1 MSIDYLMS
9 RTNQS
14 MVEQNNNLDMDL
26 NHHEIDDLKLK
37 PIELSF
43 YKPSKDLIIAIE
55 LTALE
60 NELNFNIIKNFSNIA
75 NIFQNIESYDISD
88 NQNKQ
93 QEALLLKFKITDFLE
108 PSLIDLRKLNRIS
121 QNKPAVIVIESKVD
135 HKSVIYWKLPIIED
149 FFSLKSNEELNPEE
163 IKKLNAF
170 ITNFLAKSV
179 QNNHLGLISKLSF
192 QPGVKSISIDLLAD
206 RRDFNLLLLAAE
218 DGNTEIVEILLQHG
232 MNTTSLDNKVDA
244 QTLAYKNQHFDV
256 LYLLLQANLKFPDP
270 FDASLCTG
278 KCKEFCDV
286 TEKVHNIIKANDVQ
300 MLIQILNRHKN
311 LKHFYNFANESA
323 LKVAILNGSYD
334 TYKELTGRKFR
345 YASHEDPAEYLYDL
359 GVEEKRVVRDIH
371 NNFSEGIVDKH
382 INVLIGNSFIYHDE
396 VDGQDKQEI
405 ISRAYKSLDSIP
417 LVRIILK
424 IVAASK
430 NFKII
435 FDFNRESMNVANPTV
450 NSCTESLFYGS
461 GRIYIGAK
469 QLLNSAT
476 ERKVLANLAHELCH
490 FAMNLVYNN
499 AAKPYKANDKKTMN
513 NFHEILEICK
523 KNDEREDIVD
533 MVYDAYPEEAHHA
546 ELIVRPVHMLV
557 YYKNSP
563 EILERKKETYRRL
576 FDFYERKIVPKL
588 EQALWDIENQV
599 LKKMSH
605 RIWKF
610 CKQVVIGLLLTVICN
625 IFVLF
630 IVLNLVFMYKISK
643 HL

>member
-1 MSIDYLMS
+1 M
-9 RTNQS
+9 
-14 MVEQNNNLDMDL
+14 
-26 NHHEIDDLKLK
+26 
-37 PIELSF
+37 
-43 YKPSKDLIIAIE
+43 
-55 LTALE
+55 E
-60 NELNFNIIKNFSNIA
+60 NELNFNIIKDFSNIA
-75 NIFQNIESYDISD
+75 NIMQNIESYDISD

-93 QEALLLKFKITDFLE
+93 QEALLLNFQITDFLE

-135 HKSVIYWKLPIIED
+135 HKSVIYWKLPITED

-192 QPGVKSISIDLLAD
+192 QPGVNSISIDLLAD

-286 TEKVHNIIKANDVQ
+286 TEEVHSLIKANDNRK
-300 MLIQILNRHKN
+300 LKEILNRHKN
-311 LKHFYNFANESA
+311 LKHFYNFSNESA
-323 LKVAILNGSYD
+323 LKVAILKISYD
-334 TYKELTGRKFR
+334 TYNELTSRKFR
-345 YASHEDPAEYLYDL
+345 YATHEDPAVYLHDL
-359 GVEEKRVVRDIH
+359 GVKKKKAVYD
-371 NNFSEGIVDKH
+371 NFSEGIVDKH

-405 ISRAYKSLDSIP
+405 ISRAFKSLDSIP
-417 LVRIILK
+417 LVRIILM

-435 FDFNRESMNVANPTV
+435 FDFNRESVNVADPTDE
-450 NSCTESLFYGS
+450 SCSQGLFYVS

-476 ERKVLANLAHELCH
+476 EHETLANLAHELCH
-490 FAMNLVYNN
+490 FTMNLVYNN
-499 AAKPYKANDKKTMN
+499 AAKPYKTNDKKTMKT
-513 NFHEILEICK
+513 FQEILDICEK
-523 KNDEREDIVD
+523 SDEREDIVD
-533 MVYDAYPEEAHHA
+533 MVYEAYPEEVHHA

-563 EILERKKETYRRL
+563 EILERRKETYSRL
-576 FDFYERKIVPKL
+576 FDFYGKKIIPEL
-588 EQALWDIENQV
+588 EKALPEIEHRA
-599 LKKMSH
+599 KKQKDQKISDF
-605 RIWKF
+605 WK
-610 CKQVVIGLLLTVICN
+610 GATICSLVWLIVTSIIVAN
-625 IFVLF
+625 F
-630 IVLNLVFMYKISK
+630 IVLLLFAIRIQNHSFKNLPIYNQKSIEISSIKYKNFTLGNCLLDLFLTLAVLTIST
-643 HL
+643 